1 MTSNGVP
8 PGTDEQA
15 PSAQT
20 QPNLLGDENHKSFRR
35 KLGSLA
41 IILLLVNLGVG
52 LFAREQQRTLI
63 DYATSIYDKSFAST
77 SQHLQQPGEPDAG
90 AMLRARDDVA
100 ALAHKSDLSLLIT
113 IMTSIL
119 LAGLALISLDRLVT
133 SVNLSRAQFSAALE
147 GMPQGLCMLDRNL
160 RLLVCNSKFAAMYG
174 LDGAHIKLGTPLQT
188 ILEH

>member
-8 PGTDEQA
+8 PRTDEQA
-15 PSAQT
+15 PFAQT

-77 SQHLQQPGEPDAG
+77 SQHLQQPGEPDA
-90 AMLRARDDVA
+90 
-100 ALAHKSDLSLLIT
+100 
-113 IMTSIL
+113 
-119 LAGLALISLDRLVT
+119 
-133 SVNLSRAQFSAALE
+133 E
-147 GMPQGLCMLDRNL
+147 G
-160 RLLVCNSKFAAMYG
+160 
-174 LDGAHIKLGTPLQT
+174 
-188 ILEH
+188 